1 MKTRL
6 DAKLV
11 QLGLA
16 PGRDKAKAIIMAGI
30 VYVNGQKADK
40 AGTEVTEKDKIELHG
55 DISIP
60 FLKKSRFTGSFKG
73 MRYVLI
79 KHENEVE
86 PAAEETPAKTETVI
100 RAIIWPEPVNF
111 EVTPDEKKHHQDFPF
126 TTDGIWEAVDWLNA
140 EHEAG
145 HF

>member
-1 MKTRL
+1 MKET
-6 DAKLV
+6 
-11 QLGLA
+11 
-16 PGRDKAKAIIMAGI
+16 
-30 VYVNGQKADK
+30 N
-40 AGTEVTEKDKIELHG
+40 KIELHG

-79 KHENEVE
+79 KHENELE
-86 PAAEETPAKTETVI
+86 PATEERPAKTETVI
-100 RAIIWPEPVNF
+100 RAIIWPEPFNF

-140 EHEAG
+140 GHEAG